1 MTVFSTTIL
10 FVAYR
15 EAVYINIYILHV
27 FNLLQ
32 FVYFA
37 IKLKLTARV
46 QNKHKEQLKC

>member
-15 EAVYINIYILHV
+15 EAVYINIILHV
-27 FNLLQ
+27 FNWLQ

-46 QNKHKEQLKC
+46 QDKHKDS